1 MKIAVCFSGLSKC
14 YEHAVESVKQVF
26 FDKCECDL
34 FAHTWDTPNIIRYNT
49 SKDHF
54 FAKTFKDYEIEQFD
68 TNAGWNILTQEQQTD
83 MPKPCKNVVP
93 MFYSI
98 YKANC
103 LKNKIEK
110 QNNVKYDVVV
120 RSRFDSLYT
129 TFLPEN
135 ELHLLKLYNHTL
147 FCGWH
152 GIDSGAKT
160 IRNYFQYDE
169 SAAPFVAD
177 NFAFGT
183 SASMDVYCSTYLQLA
198 EFKDLYKKNG
208 TDVMGT
214 IPGPEISLGTHL
226 IQNRINFLR
235 TSFKFKSLT
244 EWNDKNLYFTDYYS
258 GTSTEILLV

>member
-129 TFLPEN
+129 TFLPE
-135 ELHLLKLYNHTL
+135 
-147 FCGWH
+147 
-152 GIDSGAKT
+152 
-160 IRNYFQYDE
+160 
-169 SAAPFVAD
+169 
-177 NFAFGT
+177 
-183 SASMDVYCSTYLQLA
+183 
-198 EFKDLYKKNG
+198 
-208 TDVMGT
+208 
-214 IPGPEISLGTHL
+214 
-226 IQNRINFLR
+226 
-235 TSFKFKSLT
+235 
-244 EWNDKNLYFTDYYS
+244 
-258 GTSTEILLV
+258 